1 MSLKLIANWKLN
13 GSKNLNETWLQSFLK
28 LYKDASFSSI
38 GIAPPA
44 IFIGDLVK
52 MTASTGIAIGSQ
64 NIDSF
69 LSGART
75 GEISASMVK
84 DLQGTFSIVG
94 HSERRIFF
102 NESND
107 DISLKVDLVSTSS
120 LIPVLC
126 IGESEE
132 QNIKNETHAVLEKQ
146 ITAGLTDCKDLQRLI
161 LAYEP
166 VWAIGSGNTP
176 DPKEVNSIHEFI
188 KDVVQSRFSKLD
200 LEAVLYG
207 GSVNSDNATSFFKE
221 KEIDGALVGGASL
234 DGEKFAL
241 IANIFN
247 DLKG

>member
-1 MSLKLIANWKLN
+1 MSLRLIANWKLH
-13 GSKNLNETWLQSFLK
+13 GSKTFNETWLKGFLRA
-28 LYKDASFSSI
+28 YKVASFSSI

-44 IFIGDLVK
+44 IFVGDLVK

-84 DLQGTFSIVG
+84 DFQGVFSIIG

-102 NESND
+102 NESNN
-107 DISLKVDLVSTSS
+107 DINLKVDLACGSS

-146 ITAGLTDCKDLQRLI
+146 IIAGLTDCKDLQRLI

-166 VWAIGSGNTP
+166 VWAIGSGKTP

-188 KDVVQSRFSKLD
+188 KDVVQSRFSELD

-234 DGEKFAL
+234 DGEEFAL